1 MTLWLYLH
9 FPRLQLDSLYQADNQ
24 APIIVVDGH
33 QHSVVQCNDKAMDA
47 GIRPGMG
54 LATAASLHRELE
66 VLEYQPALERDKL
79 TELAQ
84 QLYQLTCDISLMPPN
99 GLLLRISNML
109 ALYDGLANYWEVVG
123 GQLNNWSLRI
133 RYATGYSPLAARLLA
148 RAGANEVTDSQ
159 KRLSTLLHR
168 QPLAATELNSASQE
182 KLKRVG
188 LGTLGE
194 LLPVP
199 LAELAKRFDIDVI
212 NYLGRLSGQLRHP
225 QRFYHPP
232 DSFERYLELLYE
244 IRQTQTL
251 EGPLSKLLAQ
261 LEQFLKTRDQLT
273 QAITLQL
280 HQRDAAPL
288 SVTISSAQ
296 GEYQAGR
303 WWTLAALHLEK
314 LVLTAPVHALTLT
327 TGPLIDQQADQGDL
341 LNGSQSRQ
349 SPLQLISLLQAKLGN
364 RNISGISLS
373 NDFRPERATQSCPPL
388 STEGSEPPGA
398 GLRPSLL
405 LPRPRPLNEQV
416 ALHQGPERI
425 VTGWWDQQQ
434 IMRDYFV
441 ARSADGQWL
450 WIFKTPQS
458 QWFVHGYFS

>member
-9 FPRLQLDSLYQADNQ
+9 FPRLQLDSLYQADSQ
-24 APIIVVDGH
+24 APVVVVDGR
-33 QHSVVQCNDKAMDA
+33 QHSVMQCNDKAQDA
-47 GIRPGMG
+47 GIQPGMG
-54 LATAASLHRELE
+54 LATAASLHRELQ
-66 VLEYQPALERDKL
+66 VLEHQPSLERDKL

-84 QLYQLTCDISLMPPN
+84 QLYLLTCDISLMPPD

-109 ALYDGLANYWEVVG
+109 SLYDGLANYWEVVS
-123 GQLNNWSLRI
+123 GQLETWSLTVN
-133 RYATGYSPLAARLLA
+133 YASGYSPLAARLLA
-148 RAGANEVTDSQ
+148 RAGANKVTDSQ
-159 KRLSTLLHR
+159 SRLTHLLHR
-168 QPLAATELNSASQE
+168 QPLSATELTAASRE
-182 KLKRVG
+182 KFTRVG
-188 LGTLGE
+188 LRTLGD

-232 DSFERYLELLYE
+232 DSFARYLELLYE

-251 EGPLSKLLAQ
+251 EGPLTKLLAQ

-273 QAITLQL
+273 QEITLQL
-280 HQRDAAPL
+280 HQRDAATL
-288 SVTISSAQ
+288 SVTVSAAQ

-303 WWTLAALHLEK
+303 WWTLTALHLEK
-314 LVLTAPVHALTLT
+314 LVLAAPVYALTLT
-327 TGPLIDQQADQGDL
+327 AGPVIDQQADQGDL
-341 LNGSQSRQ
+341 LNGAQSRQ

-373 NDFRPERATQSCPPL
+373 NDFRPEKATRACPPL
-388 STEGSEPPGA
+388 ASDTTTSPEA

-405 LPRPRPLNEQV
+405 LPQPRPLNEQV